1 MTRVRITIDGAL
13 NSRRN
18 REVLGEIVR
27 TYVRTGEPVSSRAI
41 AQLSAESLSS
51 ATIRNIMGE
60 LEEAG
65 YLYQR
70 HTSGGRVP
78 TPQAYQFFAQQAAA
92 DGKVSQADQAWIR
105 EQLGSA
111 ASPEE
116 MTERAGHILAEVSQ
130 GLGIVLMP
138 RLAGSVLNH
147 IRFLLL
153 PDGRV
158 VVVLLSAGGVT
169 RDKIVRP
176 EQEFTQVELDGTAAH
191 LNTHYAGQTLEAI
204 RADLLT
210 KLKTERERYGRLVPA
225 ALQLCDPAV
234 LDSDAGRQMYVEGAA
249 QIASAPELS
258 GAEPLRE
265 LLFAIE
271 EKDRL
276 VALLDTCI
284 EAPEP
289 LHIQIGV
296 KEISAAGEHLVLIAA
311 PYSVGDQARG
321 SLGVLGPMRMQYE
334 RAITAMAYLAQAFS
348 ETLNRSEGP
357 SGPRHGS

>member
-1 MTRVRITIDGAL
+1 VRAYIK
-13 NSRRN
+13 
-18 REVLGEIVR
+18 
-27 TYVRTGEPVSSRAI
+27 TGEPVSSRVI
-41 AQLSAESLSS
+41 SQGHSESLSS

-78 TPQAYQFFAQQAAA
+78 TADAYRFFAQQAAA
-92 DGKVSQADQAWIR
+92 DGKVSEADQSWIR

-111 ASPEE
+111 GSAEE
-116 MTERAGHILAEVSQ
+116 LTERAGHILAEVSQ

-138 RLAGSVLNH
+138 RLASSVLTH

-158 VVVLLSAGGVT
+158 VVVLLSAGGVA

-176 EQEFTQVELDGTAAH
+176 GQEFTQGELDRTAAH
-191 LNTHYAGQTLEAI
+191 LNSHYAGQTLKAI
-204 RADLLT
+204 RADLLD
-210 KLKTERERYGRLVPA
+210 KLSTERERYGRLLSA
-225 ALQLCDPAV
+225 ALQLCDPSV
-234 LDSDAGRQMYVEGAA
+234 LESDANRQVYLEGAA
-249 QIASAPELS
+249 QIASAPELA
-258 GAEPLRE
+258 GAGPLRD
-265 LLFAIE
+265 LLDAIE

-284 EAPEP
+284 EGPEP
-289 LHIQIGV
+289 VHIQIGV
-296 KEISAAGEHLVLIAA
+296 KEISLAGEHLALIAA
-311 PYSVGDQARG
+311 PYSLGEQAKG

-334 RAITAMAYLAQAFS
+334 RAITTMAYLARAFS
-348 ETLNRSEGP
+348 ETLNRG
-357 SGPRHGS
+357 

>member
-1 MTRVRITIDGAL
+1 METVLT
-13 NSRRN
+13 SRRN

-41 AQLSAESLSS
+41 SQVHPESLSP

-65 YLYQR
+65 YLYQK
-70 HTSGGRVP
+70 HTSAGRVP
-78 TPQAYQFFAQQAAA
+78 TAQAYHFFAHQAAS
-92 DGKVSQADQAWIR
+92 DGKVSEADQSWIR

-111 ASPEE
+111 GSAEE

-130 GLGIVLMP
+130 GMGIVLMP
-138 RLAGSVLNH
+138 RLAGSVLHH
-147 IRFLLL
+147 IRFFLL

-176 EQEFTQVELDGTAAH
+176 EQEFTQTELDSTAVH
-191 LNTHYAGQTLEAI
+191 LNTHYAGQKLEAI
-204 RADLLT
+204 RADLLA
-210 KLKTERERYGRLVPA
+210 KLSTDRERYGRLLSA
-225 ALQLCDPAV
+225 AVQLCDPAI
-234 LDSDAGRQMYVEGAA
+234 LENDSGRQVYVEGAA
-249 QIASAPELS
+249 QFASAPELADA
-258 GAEPLRE
+258 GPLRE
-265 LLFAIE
+265 LLSAIE
-271 EKDRL
+271 EKGRL

-289 LHIQIGV
+289 VHIQIGV

-311 PYSVGDQARG
+311 PYSVGDQSKG

-334 RAITAMAYLAQAFS
+334 RAITAMAYLARAFS
-348 ETLNRSEGP
+348 ETLNRS
-357 SGPRHGS
+357 

>member
-1 MTRVRITIDGAL
+1 VSRVRNTTDAAL

-27 TYVRTGEPVSSRAI
+27 AYIRTGEPVSSRVI
-41 AQLSAESLSS
+41 SQVHAESLSS

-78 TPQAYQFFAQQAAA
+78 TAHAYRFFAQQAAA
-92 DGKVSQADQAWIR
+92 DGKVSEADQSWIR

-111 ASPEE
+111 GSAEE
-116 MTERAGHILAEVSQ
+116 LTERAGHILAEVSQ

-138 RLAGSVLNH
+138 RLASSVLTH

-176 EQEFTQVELDGTAAH
+176 GQEFTQAELDRTAAH
-191 LNTHYAGQTLEAI
+191 LNSHYAGQTLEAI
-204 RADLLT
+204 RADLLA
-210 KLKTERERYGRLVPA
+210 KLSTERERYGRLLSA

-234 LDSDAGRQMYVEGAA
+234 LESDTGRQVYVEGAA
-249 QIASAPELS
+249 QITSTPELAAA
-258 GAEPLRE
+258 GPLRE
-265 LLFAIE
+265 LLVAIE

-289 LHIQIGV
+289 VHIQIGV
-296 KEISAAGEHLVLIAA
+296 KEISSAGEHLALIAA
-311 PYSVGDQARG
+311 PYSLGEQAKG

-334 RAITAMAYLAQAFS
+334 RAITAMSYLARAFS
-348 ETLNRSEGP
+348 ETLNRS
-357 SGPRHGS
+357 

>member
-1 MTRVRITIDGAL
+1 METAL

-27 TYVRTGEPVSSRAI
+27 AYVRTGEPVSSRAI
-41 AQLSAESLSS
+41 AQVHPEALSS

-78 TPQAYQFFAQQAAA
+78 TAQAYRFFAQQAAS
-92 DGKVSQADQAWIR
+92 DGKVSKADQSWIR

-111 ASPEE
+111 VSAEE

-138 RLAGSVLNH
+138 RLASSVLNH
-147 IRFLLL
+147 IRFLVL

-158 VVVLLSAGGVT
+158 VVVLLSSGGVT

-176 EQEFTQVELDGTAAH
+176 EQDFTQAELDRTAVH

-204 RADLLT
+204 RADLLA
-210 KLKTERERYGRLVPA
+210 KISTERERYGRLLSA

-234 LDSDAGRQMYVEGAA
+234 LESEAGRQVYLEGAA
-249 QIASAPELS
+249 QFASAPEFAS
-258 GAEPLRE
+258 AEPLRE
-265 LLFAIE
+265 LLSAIE

-289 LHIQIGV
+289 VHIQIGV
-296 KEISAAGEHLVLIAA
+296 KEISAAGEHLALIAA
-311 PYSVGDQARG
+311 PYSVGEQAKG
-321 SLGVLGPMRMQYE
+321 SLGVLGPLRMQYE
-334 RAITAMAYLAQAFS
+334 RAITAMAYLAQAFG
-348 ETLNRSEGP
+348 ETLNRS
-357 SGPRHGS
+357 

>member
-1 MTRVRITIDGAL
+1 METAL

-41 AQLSAESLSS
+41 AQVHPESLSS

-60 LEEAG
+60 LEDAG

-70 HTSGGRVP
+70 HTSAGRVP
-78 TPQAYQFFAQQAAA
+78 TAQAYRFFAQQAASG
-92 DGKVSQADQAWIR
+92 GKVSEADQSWIR

-111 ASPEE
+111 GSAEE

-176 EQEFTQVELDGTAAH
+176 EQDFTQVELDCTTEH
-191 LNTHYAGQTLEAI
+191 LNRHYAGQTLEAI
-204 RADLLT
+204 RSDLLA
-210 KLKTERERYGRLVPA
+210 KLKTERERYGRLLPA

-234 LDSDAGRQMYVEGAA
+234 LESDAGRQVYVEGAA
-249 QIASAPELS
+249 QFASAPELA
-258 GAEPLRE
+258 GEQPLRE
-265 LLFAIE
+265 LLSAIE
-271 EKDRL
+271 EKGKL
-276 VALLDTCI
+276 IALLDTCI

-289 LHIQIGV
+289 VHIQIGV
-296 KEISAAGEHLVLIAA
+296 KEISSAGEHLALITA
-311 PYSVGDQARG
+311 PYSVGDQAKG

-334 RAITAMAYLAQAFS
+334 RAITAMAYLAQAFG
-348 ETLNRSEGP
+348 EGLNRS
-357 SGPRHGS
+357 

>member
-1 MTRVRITIDGAL
+1 M
-13 NSRRN
+13 
-18 REVLGEIVR
+18 
-27 TYVRTGEPVSSRAI
+27 YVRTGEPVSSRVISRVHPEA
-41 AQLSAESLSS
+41 LSS
-51 ATIRNIMGE
+51 ATIRNIMSE

-70 HTSGGRVP
+70 HTSAGRVP
-78 TPQAYQFFAQQAAA
+78 TAEAYRFFAQQAVSDA
-92 DGKVSQADQAWIR
+92 KVSDADQAWIR

-111 ASPEE
+111 GSAEE

-176 EQEFTQVELDGTAAH
+176 DQEFSQTELDGTAAH
-191 LNTHYAGQTLEAI
+191 LNSHYSGWTLEAI
-204 RADLLT
+204 RADLLG
-210 KLKTERERYGRLVPA
+210 KLSTERERYGRLLSA
-225 ALQLCDPAV
+225 ALQFCDPV
-234 LDSDAGRQMYVEGAA
+234 LLDSDSGRQVYVEGAA
-249 QIASAPELS
+249 QFASAPEL
-258 GAEPLRE
+258 AEAAPMRE
-265 LLFAIE
+265 LLSTIE
-271 EKDRL
+271 EKGRL
-276 VALLDTCI
+276 VALLDACI

-289 LHIQIGV
+289 VHIQIGV
-296 KEISAAGEHLVLIAA
+296 KEISAAGEHLALIAA
-311 PYSVGDQARG
+311 PYSLGDQAKG

-348 ETLNRSEGP
+348 ETLNRS
-357 SGPRHGS
+357 

>member
-1 MTRVRITIDGAL
+1 MESAL
-13 NSRRN
+13 NSRRS

-41 AQLSAESLSS
+41 SQVHPELLSP

-60 LEEAG
+60 LEDAG

-78 TPQAYQFFAQQAAA
+78 TAQAYRFFAQQAAA
-92 DGKVSQADQAWIR
+92 DGKVSGADQAWIR
-105 EQLGSA
+105 EQLESAGSA
-111 ASPEE
+111 EE

-138 RLAGSVLNH
+138 RLASSVLNH

-158 VVVLLSAGGVT
+158 VVVLLSVGGVT

-176 EQEFTQVELDGTAAH
+176 EQEFTPSELERAAAH
-191 LNTHYAGQTLEAI
+191 LNAHYAGQTLEAI
-204 RADLLT
+204 RAHLLA
-210 KLKTERERYGRLVPA
+210 KLTTERERYGRSLSA
-225 ALQLCDPAV
+225 ALELCDPA
-234 LDSDAGRQMYVEGAA
+234 LLEDDAGRQVYVEGAA
-249 QIASAPELS
+249 QFISTPELAADEAL
-258 GAEPLRE
+258 GE
-265 LLFAIE
+265 LLAAIE

-289 LHIQIGV
+289 VHIQIGV
-296 KEISAAGEHLVLIAA
+296 KEISGAGEHLALISA
-311 PYSVGDQARG
+311 PYSVGKQARG

-334 RAITAMAYLAQAFS
+334 RAITAMAYLARAFS
-348 ETLNRSEGP
+348 ETLSRS
-357 SGPRHGS
+357 

>member
-1 MTRVRITIDGAL
+1 MEKAL

-18 REVLGEIVR
+18 RDVLGEIVR

-41 AQLSAESLSS
+41 SQVHPESLSS

-70 HTSGGRVP
+70 HTSAGRVP
-78 TPQAYQFFAQQAAA
+78 TAQAYQFFAQQAASDA
-92 DGKVSQADQAWIR
+92 KVSDADQAWIR
-105 EQLGSA
+105 EQLESAGSA
-111 ASPEE
+111 EE

-176 EQEFTQVELDGTAAH
+176 DQDFSQAELDRTAVH
-191 LNTHYAGQTLEAI
+191 LNSHYAGWTLEAI
-204 RADLLT
+204 RSDLLG
-210 KLKTERERYGRLVPA
+210 KLSTERERYGRLVSA
-225 ALQLCDPAV
+225 ALQLCDPV
-234 LDSDAGRQMYVEGAA
+234 LLDSDAGRQVYVEGAA
-249 QIASAPELS
+249 QFASAPELAA
-258 GAEPLRE
+258 GPLRE
-265 LLFAIE
+265 LLSAIE
-271 EKDRL
+271 EKGRL
-276 VALLDTCI
+276 VDLLDACI
-284 EAPEP
+284 EAPEAV
-289 LHIQIGV
+289 HIQIGV
-296 KEISAAGEHLVLIAA
+296 KEISAAGEHLALISA
-311 PYSVGDQARG
+311 PYSVGEQAKG
-321 SLGVLGPMRMQYE
+321 SLGMLGPMRMQYE
-334 RAITAMAYLAQAFS
+334 RAITAMAYLARAFS
-348 ETLNRSEGP
+348 ETLNRS
-357 SGPRHGS
+357 

>member
-1 MTRVRITIDGAL
+1 MHPAL

-27 TYVRTGEPVSSRAI
+27 TYVRTGEPVSSKTI
-41 AQLSAESLSS
+41 AQLHPEALSS

-60 LEEAG
+60 LEDAG

-78 TPQAYQFFAQQAAA
+78 TPQAYRFFAQQAAA
-92 DGKVSQADQAWIR
+92 EGKLSDADQNWISYQLSQA
-105 EQLGSA
+105 E
-111 ASPEE
+111 SPKEL
-116 MTERAGHILAEVSQ
+116 TERAGHILAEVSQ

-138 RLAGSVLNH
+138 RLASSILNH

-169 RDKIVRP
+169 RDKIIRP
-176 EQEFTQVELDGTAAH
+176 QQEFTQGELDRTANH
-191 LNTHYAGQTLEAI
+191 LNTHYAGWTLEAI
-204 RADLLT
+204 RADLRA
-210 KLKTERERYGRLVPA
+210 KLNTERERYGKLLST
-225 ALQLCDPAV
+225 ALQLCEPV
-234 LDSDAGRQMYVEGAA
+234 LMEKDASRQVYLEGAA
-249 QIASAPELS
+249 QFASAPEL
-258 GAEPLRE
+258 AAAAPLRE
-265 LLFAIE
+265 LLAAIE

-289 LHIQIGV
+289 VHIQIGV
-296 KEISAAGEHLVLIAA
+296 KEISEAGEHLSLIAA
-311 PYSVGDQARG
+311 PYSVGEQAKG

-334 RAITAMAYLAQAFS
+334 RAIAAMAYLARAFS
-348 ETLNRSEGP
+348 ENLNRS
-357 SGPRHGS
+357 

>member
-1 MTRVRITIDGAL
+1 MEQAL
-13 NSRRN
+13 KSRRN
-18 REVLGEIVR
+18 REVLAEIVR

-41 AQLSAESLSS
+41 SQVHPESLSS

-70 HTSGGRVP
+70 HTSAGRVP
-78 TPQAYQFFAQQAAA
+78 TAEAYRFFAQQAASDA
-92 DGKVSQADQAWIR
+92 KVSDADQAWIR
-105 EQLGSA
+105 EQLDSAGSA
-111 ASPEE
+111 EE
-116 MTERAGHILAEVSQ
+116 MSERAGHILAEVSQ

-176 EQEFTQVELDGTAAH
+176 DQEFSQVELDRTAVH
-191 LNTHYAGQTLEAI
+191 LNTHYAGWTLEAI
-204 RADLLT
+204 RADLLA
-210 KLKTERERYGRLVPA
+210 KLGTERERYGQLLPA
-225 ALQLCDPAV
+225 ALQLCDPAL
-234 LDSDAGRQMYVEGAA
+234 LDSDFGRQVYVEGAA
-249 QIASAPELS
+249 QFASAPEL
-258 GAEPLRE
+258 AEAGPMRE
-265 LLFAIE
+265 LLSALE
-271 EKDRL
+271 EKGRL
-276 VALLDTCI
+276 VALLDACI

-289 LHIQIGV
+289 VHIQIGV
-296 KEISAAGEHLVLIAA
+296 KEISAAGEHLSLITA
-311 PYSVGDQARG
+311 PYSVGEQAKG

-334 RAITAMAYLAQAFS
+334 RAITATAYLARAFS
-348 ETLNRSEGP
+348 ETLNRS
-357 SGPRHGS
+357 

>member
-1 MTRVRITIDGAL
+1 METAL

-27 TYVRTGEPVSSRAI
+27 AYVRTGEPVSSRTISQVHPEA
-41 AQLSAESLSS
+41 LSP

-78 TPQAYQFFAQQAAA
+78 TPQAYRFFAQQAAGEA
-92 DGKVSQADQAWIR
+92 KLSESDRRWIR
-105 EQLGSA
+105 EELGSA
-111 ASPEE
+111 DSPEE
-116 MTERAGHILAEVSQ
+116 MTERAGHVLAEVSR

-138 RLAGSVLNH
+138 RLAGSALQH

-169 RDKIVRP
+169 RDKVVRP
-176 EQEFTQVELDGTAAH
+176 EQGFTQNELDRTAEH
-191 LNTHYAGQTLEAI
+191 LNRHYAGWTLEAI
-204 RADLLT
+204 RADLLA
-210 KLKTERERYGRLVPA
+210 KLGSERERYGRLLPA
-225 ALQLCDPAV
+225 ALELCDPA
-234 LDSDAGRQMYVEGAA
+234 LLESDSARHVYVEGAA
-249 QIASAPELS
+249 QFASAPELA
-258 GAEPLRE
+258 GEGPLRE
-265 LLFAIE
+265 LLLAIE
-271 EKDRL
+271 EKGRL

-289 LHIQIGV
+289 VHIQIGV
-296 KEISAAGEHLVLIAA
+296 KEISAAGEHLALITA
-311 PYSVGDQARG
+311 PYSVGEQAKG

-334 RAITAMAYLAQAFS
+334 RAITAVAYLARAFT
-348 ETLNRSEGP
+348 ETLSRS
-357 SGPRHGS
+357 

>member
-1 MTRVRITIDGAL
+1 MDTAL

-41 AQLSAESLSS
+41 SQVHPESLSS

-70 HTSGGRVP
+70 HTSAGRVP
-78 TPQAYQFFAQQAAA
+78 TAQAYRFFAQQAAS
-92 DGKVSQADQAWIR
+92 DGKVSEADQSWIR

-111 ASPEE
+111 GSAEE

-169 RDKIVRP
+169 RDKIVRS
-176 EQEFTQVELDGTAAH
+176 EQEFTQTELDHTAQH
-191 LNTHYAGQTLEAI
+191 LNTHYVGQTLEAI
-204 RADLLT
+204 RGDLLA
-210 KLKTERERYGRLVPA
+210 KLSTERERYGRLLSA
-225 ALQLCDPAV
+225 ALELCDPTL
-234 LDSDAGRQMYVEGAA
+234 LDGNAGRQMYVEGAA
-249 QIASAPELS
+249 QFASAPELA
-258 GAEPLRE
+258 GEQALRE
-265 LLFAIE
+265 LLTAIE
-271 EKDRL
+271 EKGKL

-289 LHIQIGV
+289 VQIQIGV
-296 KEISAAGEHLVLIAA
+296 KGMSSAGEHLALIAA

-334 RAITAMAYLAQAFS
+334 RAITAMAYLARAFS
-348 ETLNRSEGP
+348 ETLNRG
-357 SGPRHGS
+357 

>member
-1 MTRVRITIDGAL
+1 METAL

-41 AQLSAESLSS
+41 SQVHPESLSS

-70 HTSGGRVP
+70 HTSAGRVP
-78 TPQAYQFFAQQAAA
+78 TADAYRFFAKQAAS
-92 DGKVSQADQAWIR
+92 DGKVSQADQSWIR

-111 ASPEE
+111 GSAEE
-116 MTERAGHILAEVSQ
+116 VTERAGHILAEVSQ

-176 EQEFTQVELDGTAAH
+176 EQEFTQTELDRTAEH

-204 RADLLT
+204 RNDLLA
-210 KLKTERERYGRLVPA
+210 KLSTERERYGRLLPA
-225 ALQLCDPAV
+225 ALQLCDPV
-234 LDSDAGRQMYVEGAA
+234 LLESEAGRQVYVEGAA
-249 QIASAPELS
+249 QFASAPELA
-258 GAEPLRE
+258 GAGPLRE
-265 LLFAIE
+265 LLSAIE
-271 EKDRL
+271 EKGRL

-289 LHIQIGV
+289 VHIQIGV
-296 KEISAAGEHLVLIAA
+296 KGISAAGEHLALIAA
-311 PYSVGDQARG
+311 PYSVGEQAKG
-321 SLGVLGPMRMQYE
+321 SLGMLGPMRMQYE
-334 RAITAMAYLAQAFS
+334 RAITAMAYLARAFS
-348 ETLNRSEGP
+348 ETLNRG
-357 SGPRHGS
+357 